1 MNIRVDLK
9 TNIADGSEVVFR
21 SPADCSQV
29 TGLVIYH
36 NGGKTEFAFADA
48 HGENVGD
55 IDHLFAENAVV
66 KVILD
71 VTAGMA
77 FVQNADTNAYI
88 ERTFIKSVNGKA
100 PEEGKVELNADDVGA
115 LPKDALQEGVNL
127 ALKQAK
133 ESGAFDGKDGADGK
147 DGKDGRDGKDYTLT
161 DKDKQE
167 IADMIPVPE
176 IPGGGGNANS
186 VKSFGA
192 VGDGVADDTG
202 AIQAALDASKD
213 GGTIII
219 PKGVYLLSDAL
230 RFYSNQHIKG
240 EPGAVL
246 LQKDGNTGGA
256 YGNLMRN
263 YYAGQG
269 GYTATENTIIEGI
282 TFDGGSQTATPSTLL
297 AFSHARNILIDRCTF
312 VNGYSDST
320 VNQNGHDIEVNS
332 SYNVTVSG
340 CTFRNNRRIGYLSE
354 LVQVDCATSEFSY
367 PWGPDAF
374 GKERNDDG
382 TISDTVV
389 VEGCL
394 FEGVQ
399 RETLTHRNCFVGGH
413 TMEST
418 NRNVIVRNN
427 IMRDSCYAVHF
438 YTVEGLIVQDNQI
451 HNTAVGIYIDTAD
464 TGTLVLGNNFTGEVQ
479 RGYPTSKVKGYGNVI
494 NGEAVEE
501 VTVDLTGYTKEDRVS
516 EMIGDALAGF
526 EPPASGGG
534 GEWRH
539 IRTVT
544 IPEDITTDTS
554 GVIWRDFAGDG
565 SKGYGFEF
573 DADENGEKFDY
584 NDLFIEYE
592 SCSQV
597 FGTGT
602 QSGAMFQS
610 WLTGVVFQSTY
621 FSMIPLFAAK
631 PGSTT
636 EGWVQITDIKGS
648 KRHCVLGSYKE
659 GFSTV
664 IPAIYTWREPVKG
677 IKAKGGSIKA
687 ICLALSNMT
696 AGFAPGSK
704 FTFYGR

>member
-1 MNIRVDLK
+1 MNIRVNLK

-88 ERTFIKSVNGKA
+88 ERNFIKSVNGHRPDEA
-100 PEEGKVELNADDVGA
+100 GNVELTANDVGA
-115 LPKDALQEGVNL
+115 IPEGGDPDATVYFESAYLSDIMSTFEVNIRNIWDESKYISLRYESDIGDEHKSISISNEQFEPVTLRNLADPEQDTDAATKGWTEDRVSEMIGDALAGFEPP
-127 ALKQAK
+127 
-133 ESGAFDGKDGADGK
+133 D
-147 DGKDGRDGKDYTLT
+147 
-161 DKDKQE
+161 
-167 IADMIPVPE
+167 
-176 IPGGGGNANS
+176 GGGNANS

-219 PKGVYLLSDAL
+219 PKGVYLLSDSVK
-230 RFYSNQHIKG
+230 FYSNQHIKG
-240 EPGAVL
+240 EPGAIL
-246 LQKDGNTGGA
+246 LQRDGNTGGA

-282 TFDGGSQTATPSTLL
+282 TFDGGSQTESPSTLL
-297 AFSHARNILIDRCTF
+297 AFSHSRNILIDRCTF

-320 VNQNGHDIEVNS
+320 SNQNGHDIEVNS

-340 CTFRNNRRIGYLSE
+340 CTFRNNRRVGYLSE
-354 LVQVDCATSEFSY
+354 LVQVDSATSDFSY

-399 RETLTHRNCFVGGH
+399 RDTITQRNCFVGGH

-438 YTVEGLIVQDNQI
+438 YTVDGLIVQDNQI
-451 HNTAVGIYIDTAD
+451 HSTAVGIYIDTAD
-464 TGTLVLGNNFTGEVQ
+464 TGTLALGNTFTREVQ
-479 RGYPTSKVKGYGNVI
+479 RAYPTSKVKGYSNVL
-494 NGEAVEE
+494 NGEAVESIDIVTQYPIANMTEATAEIQPNRFYRWGE
-501 VTVDLTGYTKEDRVS
+501 VASLSITLAPEIEGVAS
-516 EMIGDALAGF
+516 EYL
-526 EPPASGGG
+526 
-534 GEWRH
+534 
-539 IRTVT
+539 
-544 IPEDITTDTS
+544 
-554 GVIWRDFAGDG
+554 
-565 SKGYGFEF
+565 FEF
-573 DADENGEKFDY
+573 VSGE
-584 NDLFIEYE
+584 
-592 SCSQV
+592 
-597 FGTGT
+597 T
-602 QSGAMFQS
+602 A
-610 WLTGVVFQSTY
+610 
-621 FSMIPLFAAK
+621 
-631 PGSTT
+631 T
-636 EGWVQITDIKGS
+636 ELS
-648 KRHCVLGSYKE
+648 LPE
-659 GFSTV
+659 
-664 IPAIYTWREPVKG
+664 
-677 IKAKGGSIKA
+677 SIKWA
-687 ICLALSNMT
+687 AEPNIEAGKTYQVSILSGLAVMVG
-696 AGFAPGSK
+696 A
-704 FTFYGR
+704 